1 MFLKN
6 FLFVSLVATLTAC
19 TGTQNISDTTEN
31 KNTSTNETETSKKE
45 EKQSDYFDED
55 YLVYNNKTYYKS
67 IKTVLAYNEGF
78 ELSDPAM
85 QLNGRDTMVFSFDD
99 LTSNLGSY
107 YYTLIHCDENWQ
119 KSDLL
124 ETEYIDGFFQDFIS
138 SYSYSFNTLQQYI
151 HYKVKIPNKNMKPT
165 KSGNYIFKVYNNN
178 SPEDVV
184 LTKRFIVYENIIKT
198 EPKVIRPTILDDR
211 DYKQEVDFN
220 LDLGSLVVNNIYD
233 DIKVVLM
240 QNNRWDNAVTN
251 LTPLF
256 VRGNYLIYDYNKEN
270 VFDGGNEFRF
280 LDIKNVRYRGQKV
293 KSIAVENKQ
302 TYIDLFTEQ
311 KRTYKNYMNYQ
322 DLNGK
327 YIVKIQSGV
336 NSDIEADYAW
346 VHFSFAFDHKENA
359 GDFYVFGGISD
370 YQFKDDFK
378 LIYNEAKQIY
388 ETTVLL
394 KQGYYD
400 YCYMLKR
407 NDGKSDITAIEGNHF
422 ETDNAYTII
431 TYVKDQKFG
440 YDRII
445 GYHNFL
451 SK

>member
-1 MFLKN
+1 MFLKIT
-6 FLFVSLVATLTAC
+6 FILLTASLLFSC
-19 TGTQNISDTTEN
+19 SGTKNVNSNTKYEN
-31 KNTSTNETETSKKE
+31 TATAGTVKE
-45 EKQSDYFDED
+45 EKENPYFDED
-55 YLVYNNKTYYKS
+55 YLVYTNKTYFNS
-67 IKTVLAYNEGF
+67 IKTVLAYNRGF

-85 QLNGRDTMVFSFDD
+85 QLNGRDTLVFSFDE
-99 LTSNLGSY
+99 LTSDLGSY
-107 YYTLIHCDENWQ
+107 YYTLIHCESDWK

-124 ETEYIDGFFQDFIS
+124 ETEYLDGFFQEFIS

-151 HYKVKIPNKNMKPT
+151 HYKVQIPNKNLRPT
-165 KSGNYIFKVYNNN
+165 KSGNYIFKVYQNNN
-178 SPEDVV
+178 PDDVV
-184 LTKRFIVYENIIKT
+184 LTKRFIVYENIIKI
-198 EPKVIRPTILDDR
+198 EPTVIRPTILDDR
-211 DYKQEVDFN
+211 DYKQEIDFN
-220 LDLGSLVVNNIYD
+220 IDLGNLVVNNIQN

-240 QNNRWDNAVTN
+240 QNNRWDNAVTS

-270 VFDGGNEFRF
+270 VFDGGNEYRF
-280 LDIKNVRYRGQKV
+280 LNIKSIRYRGQKV
-293 KSIAVENKQ
+293 KNILVENKQ

-327 YIVKIQSGV
+327 YIVKIQEGI
-336 NSDIEADYAW
+336 NSDIEADYAS
-346 VHFSFAFDHKENA
+346 VHFSFAFDHKETS

-370 YQFKDDFK
+370 YQFKDNFK
-378 LIYNEAKQIY
+378 LIYDEAKQVY
-388 ETTVLL
+388 ETTVML

-400 YCYMLKR
+400 YHYVLKK
-407 NDGKSDITAIEGNHF
+407 NNGKSDVTAIEGNHF

-431 TYVKDQKFG
+431 TYVRDQKSD

-451 SK
+451 SH